1 MPALACRGGR
11 RPLRPLDAASQRRQS
26 LRCVHPRVRRGR
38 PARTGRV
45 GRDAF
50 DPKEWFI
57 VGDDEGEI
65 GVVLPQIF
73 AEDRTAGTLFYVAVR
88 PARRDQG
95 LSKDLHR
102 SGLQRLAQRG
112 ALTYRG
118 STDPEKPAM
127 RAIFLHNGCQ
137 CR

>member
-1 MPALACRGGR
+1 M
-11 RPLRPLDAASQRRQS
+11 
-26 LRCVHPRVRRGR
+26 
-38 PARTGRV
+38 
-45 GRDAF
+45 
-50 DPKEWFI
+50 
-57 VGDDEGEI
+57 
-65 GVVLPQIF
+65 VLPQIF